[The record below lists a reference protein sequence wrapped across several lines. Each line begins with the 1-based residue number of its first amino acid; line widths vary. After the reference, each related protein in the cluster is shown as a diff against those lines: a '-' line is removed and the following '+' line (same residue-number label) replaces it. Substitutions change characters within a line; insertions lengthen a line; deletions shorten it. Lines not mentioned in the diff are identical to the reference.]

1 MGGRLRFAARRH
13 VRVLRRP
20 WIDSDYRCRHGIGA
34 SAGLSAGGRDALR
47 ETVVYGLEVG
57 LPALLRYTEP
67 YKCVLKA
74 AMRGLVPDVAL
85 DRSDRIGFDV
95 PLHTWPS
102 LIPDVADLL
111 EADPDLPP
119 VHAPAMRPLLGRV
132 RRGET
137 LSPGDALTVW
147 RLVGLS
153 DWASDFQVVFD

>member
-1 MGGRLRFAARRH
+1 
-13 VRVLRRP
+13 
-20 WIDSDYRCRHGIGA
+20 
-34 SAGLSAGGRDALR
+34 
-47 ETVVYGLEVG
+47 VVYGLEVG
-57 LPALLRYTEP
+57 LPALLRYEDRNSMEHSVEGRIPFVSEP
-67 YKCVLKA
+67 LVQLALSLPDDYLVSPDGTIKCVLKA
-74 AMRGLVPDVAL
+74 AMRGLVPDVVL

-111 EADPDLPP
+111 EAALDLPP